1 MDATM
6 NRAEMEQAFYGREA
20 SYDGL
25 FFVAVTTTGVFCR
38 PSCPARK
45 PLPEH
50 VQFFPSVKEALG
62 SGYRPCKRCQ
72 PLATAGEHPEWVEQI
87 LRRLEERPD
96 ARWKDRDLR
105 SLGVE
110 PVRLRRYF
118 RERFGMT
125 FQAYARGRRLGRA
138 LEAIRRGDRLDDV
151 VFDHGYDSHS
161 GFRDAFSRLFGDAPG
176 RARQADCVLLDWI
189 ESPLG
194 PLVAGATGDGVCLL
208 EFSDRRMLEAQLQ
221 AVKRRFGLALAPG
234 QNSHLERLKSELAA
248 YFGGAGRS
256 FSVPLVYPG
265 TPFQSRVWD
274 ALREIPYGET
284 RSYAEMA
291 ERVGEPGAVRA
302 VGRANGMN
310 RIAIAIPCHRVV
322 GSDGSLTGY
331 GGGLHRKRLLL
342 DLERGRPVPWCP
354 RRLSA

>member
-1 MDATM
+1 M
-6 NRAEMEQAFYGREA
+6 NAQLERTEMEKAFYGREA

-25 FFVAVTTTGVFCR
+25 FFVAVTTTGIFCR

-50 VQFFPSVKEALG
+50 VQFFPTAKEALG
-62 SGYRPCKRCQ
+62 SGYRPCKRCR
-72 PLATAGEHPEWVEQI
+72 PLATAGGHPEWVDRV
-87 LRRLEERPD
+87 LGRLEDEPER
-96 ARWKDRDLR
+96 RWRDRDLR
-105 SLGVE
+105 TLGVE

-118 RERFGMT
+118 QERFGMT
-125 FQAYARGRRLGRA
+125 FQAYARSLRLGRA
-138 LEAIRRGDRLDDV
+138 LEAIRRGGRLDDV
-151 VFDHGYDSHS
+151 VFDFGYESHS
-161 GFRDAFSRLFGDAPG
+161 GFREAFARLFGEAPG
-176 RARQADCVLLDWI
+176 RARGADCVLLDWV

-194 PLVAGATGDGVCLL
+194 PLVAGATGDGVCLV

-221 AVKRRFGLALAPG
+221 SVMRRFRLALAPG
-234 QNSHLERLKSELAA
+234 RNGHLERLRAELAA
-248 YFGGAGRS
+248 YFDGAGGA

-265 TPFQSRVWD
+265 TPFQVRVWE

-284 RSYAEMA
+284 RSYSHLAES
-291 ERVGEPGAVRA
+291 VGERGAVRA

-342 DLERGRPVPWCP
+342 DLEQGRPVPWNP
-354 RRLSA
+354 RGASV